1 MRYLLFSL
9 ILLFSFSACT
19 DDSAKKELLI
29 NKLKETAEAE
39 KNLLHTEIQVKENAL
54 KKAQLAFE
62 KLQLETN
69 QLQKEL
75 SIEKKMHIAL
85 QNKKVLEET
94 ISPNNAKLSKIGI
107 SIQENKI
114 TLDTEKTKDFF
125 ENFAKN
131 ISNSLEK
138 ASKELQQGTLT
149 EDDAGIHIDEHTI
162 NIDLNKTKDFL
173 QEWGEKM
180 QGFIKEFDTI
190 AQDLNMESEKINT
203 TK

>member
-1 MRYLLFSL
+1 MRYLLLSF

-19 DDSAKKELLI
+19 DDSAQKEMLI
-29 NKLKETAEAE
+29 KKLKETAEAE
-39 KNLLHTEIQVKENAL
+39 KNLLRSEIRAKETAL
-54 KKAQLAFE
+54 KKAQLASE
-62 KLQLETN
+62 KLQLETS
-69 QLQKEL
+69 QLKKEL
-75 SIEKKMHIAL
+75 FTEKKLHIAL
-85 QNKKVLEET
+85 QNKKVLAET
-94 ISPNNAKLSKIGI
+94 MPPKDEKLSKIGI

-114 TLDTEKTKDFF
+114 TLDTDKTKDFF
-125 ENFAKN
+125 ENFARN
-131 ISNSLEK
+131 ISSTLEK

-149 EDDAGIHIDEHTI
+149 EDDAGIHIDENTI